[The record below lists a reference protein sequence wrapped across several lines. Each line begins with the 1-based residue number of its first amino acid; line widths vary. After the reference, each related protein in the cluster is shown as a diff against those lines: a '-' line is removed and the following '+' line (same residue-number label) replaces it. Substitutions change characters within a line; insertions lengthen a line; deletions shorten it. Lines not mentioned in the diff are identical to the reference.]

1 MSSHD
6 LIVIGGGVV
15 GSSLAQALAGDFSR
29 ILLLDA
35 HDGHSTD
42 ASSAALGALSAHLD
56 EGEQVPLGEMLQLS
70 LDLFRNWISGLSE
83 LSGVRIPLLST
94 GLIRAA
100 VDETEL
106 SRLADE
112 VLPVLRRRGVEAW
125 LLDGEQV
132 RRREPL
138 VGPGVM
144 GGLLTDQ
151 DLAVEPEKLMSALR
165 LILNR
170 NRRVELRTEAAAEVG
185 STRTGAFVVLED
197 GRRLQA
203 DKVVIAAGHRSA
215 ELLNLPQGALLPIKG
230 QAVEYAPGVF
240 GGKRLSVVCDTLIQN
255 GGGIEAAI
263 ALPRPDGR
271 VVAGVTFEENRGD
284 TEPTGEGR
292 AALLRSLSRVFPGV
306 ERLPVNRHWAGVRPA
321 SKDGVPVLG
330 YADEHQRIYAA
341 TGHGGSGIL
350 LAPITARLAA
360 KAVTQ
365 SEPAADERRCLEL
378 CRPDRFSSR
387 LLERSPREG

>member
-6 LIVIGGGVV
+6 LIVVGGGVI
-15 GSSLAQALAGDFSR
+15 GSSLAQALADAFPR

-70 LDLFRNWISGLSE
+70 LDLFQDWVSGLADLAGTE
-83 LSGVRIPLLST
+83 IPLLAT

-112 VLPVLRRRGVEAW
+112 VLPVLRRRGVQAR

-138 VGPGVM
+138 LGPDVL

-151 DLAVEPEKLMSALR
+151 DLAVEPGKLMSALR
-165 LILNR
+165 LVLDR
-170 NRRVELRTEAAAEVG
+170 DRRIEFRTGAVTEVG
-185 STRTGAFVVLED
+185 STGTGAFVVLQD
-197 GRRLQA
+197 GRRLWA
-203 DKVVIAAGHRSA
+203 DKVVIAAGHRSS
-215 ELLNLPQGALLPIKG
+215 ELLYLPEGALLPVKG

-240 GGKRLSVVCDTLIQN
+240 GGERLSVVCDALIHT

-271 VVAGVTFEENRGD
+271 VVAGVTFEEGRGD

-292 AALLRSLSRVFPGV
+292 AALLHSLSRVFPGV
-306 ERLPVNRHWAGVRPA
+306 ERLPVSRHWAGVRPA
-321 SKDGVPVLG
+321 SEDGVPVLG
-330 YADEHQRIYAA
+330 YVDGHRRIYAA
-341 TGHGGSGIL
+341 TGHGGSGVL
-350 LAPITARLAA
+350 LAPVTARLTV
-360 KAVTQ
+360 KAVTE
-365 SEPAADERRCLEL
+365 SELAEDERRCLEL
-378 CRPDRFSSR
+378 CCPDRFSSR
-387 LLERSPREG
+387 LLERSPRGW